1 MLVKMISHS
10 AHHSS
15 RAYVITTIAGKSWF
29 VLQKKK
35 NDPFGNEENVLVGAL
50 VTGVALGKFM
60 PNLYNKL
67 FYQQNHAFFPEL
79 IHDDY

>member
-1 MLVKMISHS
+1 MVRFIE
-10 AHHSS
+10 
-15 RAYVITTIAGKSWF
+15 
-29 VLQKKK
+29 KK

-67 FYQQNHAFFPEL
+67 FCQQNYAFFPEL

>member
-1 MLVKMISHS
+1 MVRFIEE
-10 AHHSS
+10 
-15 RAYVITTIAGKSWF
+15 
-29 VLQKKK
+29 K

-67 FYQQNHAFFPEL
+67 FYQQNYAFFL
-79 IHDDY
+79 SSFTMIIDIKIGKR